1 MLESSATGKLPHF
14 PQIMEAARP
23 FIYVGCMANTPSR
36 TTPLSTVRDVTGSG
50 FPALTQPDWVR
61 AFPWVVQ
68 GTTMHDSGDEAPFD
82 LGLFAAGSDPEAARR
97 RWRILRER
105 LGADRV
111 VHAQQVHGSHVRVHH
126 SNRPAVEDPHLV
138 DPCDGHATD
147 MPGVILAVTIADCVP
162 VFIVDPERRA
172 VAAVH
177 AGWRGA
183 ACGVL
188 ERALHEMASSFA
200 SRPEALHVH
209 LGPAICGMCYE
220 VGPEVFKALGQ
231 PVPKRPTPIDLRNV
245 LGQRAVGAGVPND
258 AVTVSAHCTVCTASG
273 LFSHRSGHDERQVG
287 FIGVR
292 A

>member
-1 MLESSATGKLPHF
+1 
-14 PQIMEAARP
+14 MEAARP
-23 FIYVGCMANTPSR
+23 FLYVRCMANTSSR
-36 TTPLSTVRDVTGSG
+36 PTPFSTVRDVTGSG
-50 FPALTQPDWVR
+50 VPALTQPDWVR
-61 AFPWVVQ
+61 AFPWLVQ
-68 GTTMHDSGDEAPFD
+68 GTTMQDSGDETPFD

-111 VHAQQVHGSHVRVHH
+111 VHAQQVHGAHVRVHH
-126 SNRPAVEDPHLV
+126 SNGGEVEDPYLV
-138 DPCDGHATD
+138 DACDGHATD
-147 MPGVILAVTIADCVP
+147 MPGVVLAVTTADCVP

-177 AGWRGA
+177 AGWRGV

-188 ERALHEMASSFA
+188 ERALDQMASSFA

-209 LGPAICGMCYE
+209 LGPAICGTCYE
-220 VGPEVFKALGQ
+220 VGPEVFGALGQ

-273 LFSHRSGHDERQVG
+273 LFSHRSGHGERQVG